1 MSTTTSDDE
10 RTTDAD
16 ADAVPSGAQNADKHA
31 DKQAPYSSR
40 GAPPMPPPE
49 IDLLKTRTK
58 RVLACVACA
67 TCMVLASPDQNMWW
81 LGFVGW
87 IPWLAMMEGAKPKT
101 AFWYGW
107 LTGIITVFW
116 GFIWLTELLTR
127 FAGFTGTP
135 AYGIHLLFA
144 AAQGLQWAI
153 PAALIVWLRRR
164 TGRDVLLLAPLC
176 WVAGEALLPHVFPSY
191 LALMWC
197 FQPLWLQTAEIG
209 GVTTI
214 GLVQL
219 LINAGLYVVLRD
231 RILGRPFNRR
241 AAMVFG
247 ATMVAAPS
255 YGAIR
260 MKMIDN
266 QIEAAPKVNFGV
278 VQGNFG
284 ITQWGHPKWRPRILK
299 NLQTKS
305 AELELE
311 GADILLWGETAY
323 PYSRAL
329 ARENGKDLASNN
341 HRRVRRAF
349 TKPLIFGIVTQGRA
363 DKYPFN
369 SATVLHEDGTL
380 GEIYDKVFPLYF
392 GEYVPLVDPDWYL
405 KMVPA
410 ASYINPGTEPVALSE
425 GDYRFGPLICYED
438 ILPRF
443 ARDVANTGIHAFVN
457 LTNDSWFGQSK
468 EQHQHMGLAV
478 LRAIENRRGVLR
490 SVNAGTSVY
499 IDPNGRVVHE
509 TPVQNPDVDGIQEPD
524 GFIATVPMMD
534 PESKTLYTRTGELFN
549 GLVVLS
555 LVLLGFRRR
564 REDGSTA
571 S

>member
-16 ADAVPSGAQNADKHA
+16 ADAVPSGTQNADTQAAKH
-31 DKQAPYSSR
+31 APYSSR

-67 TCMVLASPDQNMWW
+67 TCMVLASPDQNLWW
-81 LGFVGW
+81 LGFIGW

-127 FAGFTGTP
+127 FAGFTGAP

-260 MKMIDN
+260 MKMIDS
-266 QIEAAPKVNFGV
+266 QIDAAPKVNFGV

-284 ITQWGHPKWRPRILK
+284 ITQWGHPRWRPRILK

-392 GEYVPLVDPDWYL
+392 GEYVPLVEPDWYL
-405 KMVPA
+405 DMVPA
-410 ASYINPGTEPVALSE
+410 ASYINPGSEPVALSE

-509 TPVQNPDVDGIQEPD
+509 TPVTNPDVDGIQEPD

-534 PESKTLYTRTGELFN
+534 PESKTLYTRTGELF
-549 GLVVLS
+549 
-555 LVLLGFRRR
+555 
-564 REDGSTA
+564 
-571 S
+571 

>member
-1 MSTTTSDDE
+1 MSDTRDDNPKASEEAANETVQEPSKPSEATSKPTE
-10 RTTDAD
+10 AGPTDTD
-16 ADAVPSGAQNADKHA
+16 WGTPF
-31 DKQAPYSSR
+31 
-40 GAPPMPPPE
+40 
-49 IDLLKTRTK
+49 LKTAPA
-58 RVLACVACA
+58 RVLACIACA
-67 TCMVLASPDQNMWW
+67 SCMVLASPDQNLWW

-87 IPWLAMMEGAKPKT
+87 IPWLAVMEGVRPKT

-116 GFIWLTELLTR
+116 GFVWLTELLTR
-127 FAGFTGTP
+127 FAGFTGAP

-153 PAALIVWLRRR
+153 PAAAIVWLRRR
-164 TGRDVLLLAPLC
+164 TGYDVLLLAPFC

-214 GLVQL
+214 GMVQL

-231 RILGRPFNRR
+231 RLLGRPFNRR
-241 AAMVFG
+241 AAVVF
-247 ATMVAAPS
+247 ATTMFAAPT

-260 MKMIDN
+260 MKMIDAK
-266 QIEAAPKVNFGV
+266 IEAAPKVKFGV

-284 ITQWGHPKWRPRILK
+284 ITQWANPKWRPRILK

-311 GADILLWGETAY
+311 GADMLLWGETAY

-329 ARENGKDLASNN
+329 RRLNGKDLPENN

-349 TKPLIFGIVTQGRA
+349 TKPLIFGLVTQDKT
-363 DKYPFN
+363 DKYPYN
-369 SATVLHEDGTL
+369 TATVLHEDGTL
-380 GEIYDKVFPLYF
+380 GEVYDKVFPLYF
-392 GEYVPLVDPDWYL
+392 GEYVPIVDPDWYL

-410 ASYINPGTEPVALSE
+410 ASYINPGEGPVALTE
-425 GDYRFGPLICYED
+425 GEYRFGPLICYED

-457 LTNDSWFGQSK
+457 LTNDSWFGKSK
-468 EQHQHMGLAV
+468 EQYQHMGLAV

-499 IDPNGRVVHE
+499 IDPNGRVVHQTE
-509 TPVQNPDVDGIQEPD
+509 VQNPDVEGLQEPD
-524 GFIATVPMMD
+524 GFVATVPMMD
-534 PESKTLYTRTGELFN
+534 PESKTMYTLTGELFN
-549 GLVVLS
+549 GLVVLT
-555 LVLLGFRRR
+555 LVILGFRRR
-564 REDGSTA
+564 E
-571 S
+571 

>member
-1 MSTTTSDDE
+1 
-10 RTTDAD
+10 
-16 ADAVPSGAQNADKHA
+16 
-31 DKQAPYSSR
+31 
-40 GAPPMPPPE
+40 
-49 IDLLKTRTK
+49 
-58 RVLACVACA
+58 
-67 TCMVLASPDQNMWW
+67 MVLASPNQNLWW
-81 LGFVGW
+81 LGFIGW
-87 IPWLAMMEGAKPKT
+87 IPWLAMMEGVKPKT

-231 RILGRPFNRR
+231 LLLGRPFNRR

-247 ATMVAAPS
+247 VTMVAAPS

-260 MKMIDN
+260 MKMVDSQID
-266 QIEAAPKVNFGV
+266 AAPKVNFGV

-284 ITQWGHPKWRPRILK
+284 ITQWGRPKWRPRILK

-329 ARENGKDLASNN
+329 ARENGQDLAATN

-349 TKPLIFGIVTQGRA
+349 TKPLIFGIVTQGRT

-425 GDYRFGPLICYED
+425 GEYRFGPLICYED

-457 LTNDSWFGQSK
+457 LTNDSWFGKSK

-509 TPVQNPDVDGIQEPD
+509 TPVQNPDADGIQEPD
-524 GFIATVPMMD
+524 GFVATVPMMD

-549 GLVVLS
+549 GLVVLC
-555 LVLLGFRRR
+555 LVFLGLRRR
-564 REDGSTA
+564 RDDEPTPS
-571 S
+571 